1 MKLVS
6 RKGCGLTVLVLLA
19 AVAIFVAFNW
29 DIIQRIFL
37 GGVKVYETE
46 APALPDDL
54 PRPAMLVFS
63 KTNGFRHE
71 EAIPAANAL
80 FADMAAQNGWGVF
93 QTENGA
99 TFTPEN
105 LARFDA
111 VVFNNVSG
119 DVFTPDQRAA
129 LRSFIENGGGFVG
142 IHGSGGDNSY
152 AWEWYVDELIGAQ
165 FIGPPMN
172 PQFQQATLNVED
184 ASHPVTANVA
194 TQWARTDEWYS
205 FAASPRAKG
214 YNVLLTIDESSYAPE
229 GMLGGDLKMGADH
242 PMVWWHCQ
250 GNGRTIY
257 SALGHSAESY
267 AEPDHVALLLG
278 AARWALRLE
287 GEGCELPGSAPAAT
301 PAAEPAQDT
310 NQGE

>member
-6 RKGCGLTVLVLLA
+6 RKGCGLLVLVVLA
-19 AVAIFVAFNW
+19 ALAIMVGSQW
-29 DIIQRIFL
+29 DLIQRIFL

-54 PRPAMLVFS
+54 PRPAILVFS

-80 FADMAAQNGWGVF
+80 FADMAQQNGWGYF

-99 TFTPEN
+99 TFSAES

-129 LRSFIENGGGFVG
+129 LRSFIENGGGFVSF
-142 IHGSGGDNSY
+142 HGSGGDMSY
-152 AWEWYVDELIGAQ
+152 DWEWYVNDLIGAQ
-165 FIGPPMN
+165 FTGHPMD
-172 PQFQQATLNVED
+172 PQFQQATLRVED
-184 ASHPVTANVA
+184 ASHPASA
-194 TQWARTDEWYS
+194 MLPSEWSRTDEWYS
-205 FAASPRAKG
+205 FATSPRDKG
-214 YNVLLTIDESSYAPE
+214 YNVLLSIDEGSYRQV
-229 GMLGGDLKMGADH
+229 GMFGTDLAMGADH

-250 GNGRTIY
+250 GNGRTLY
-257 SALGHSAESY
+257 SALGHTAESY
-267 AEPDHVALLLG
+267 AEPENIALLQG
-278 AARWALRLE
+278 ATRWALRLE
-287 GEGCELPGSAPAAT
+287 GEGCELPAAASAVPAAT
-301 PAAEPAQDT
+301 AAAE
-310 NQGE
+310 